1 MTDLRNKTCCFTGH
15 RDIPERDRVQICQR
29 AERIIRQLY
38 SRGVRY
44 FGVGGAIGFDTM
56 MAQLLIK
63 LREEDLPDIKVILV
77 KPFEGY
83 TSRWSNEQKQQY
95 EILLPRYDKVVC
107 VSDSPSR
114 QAYLARNRHLVK
126 HSDFCIAYC
135 TRATGGTAYTVEY
148 AWQLGVTVY
157 NVAEM

>member
-15 RDIPERDRVQICQR
+15 RDIPERDRAQICQR
-29 AERIIRQLY
+29 AEGIIRQLY

-56 MAQLLIK
+56 MAWLLME
-63 LREEDLPDIKVILV
+63 LREKDLLDIKVILV

-83 TSRWSNEQKQQY
+83 TSRWSNEQRKQY
-95 EILLPRYDKVVC
+95 EALLPQYDKVVC
-107 VSDSPSR
+107 MSDSPSR

-126 HSDFCIAYC
+126 HSAFCIAYC